1 MPANDNVPHVTA
13 TATPLQPVIRGG
25 ILHGLLVSAR
35 PRQWTKNGLLFVG
48 LIFSFNLAN
57 SRLLLTAAAAFVVF
71 CALSSGVYLIN
82 DLADVEKDRR
92 HPKKR
97 YRPIA
102 VGWVPASVV
111 APVALVLVAFAL
123 TGAFLIS
130 PSFGLLGVGYLA
142 LTTAYT
148 YYLKHVVILDVFSL
162 ASGFVIRAV
171 AGAVAI
177 SVPISPWL
185 YVCTILG
192 ALFIGFGKR
201 RHELLLLQQDANNHR
216 PILQEYTAELLE
228 QMMSVVTPGL
238 VMAYSLYTFSAPN
251 LPENHAMM
259 LTIPFVLY
267 GVFRYQYLVHI
278 RGGGGTPE
286 EMLLSDRPL
295 LVDATLWLA
304 SSIAILYVFR

>member
-1 MPANDNVPHVTA
+1 MSANDNAPQLSPA
-13 TATPLQPVIRGG
+13 ASPLRPASRGS
-25 ILHGLLVSAR
+25 LLYGLLLSAR
-35 PRQWTKNGLLFVG
+35 PKQWTKNGLLFVG

-57 SRLLLTAAAAFVVF
+57 SRLLLIATAGFVVF

-82 DLADVEKDRR
+82 DVADIDKDRT
-92 HPKKR
+92 HPKKC

-102 VGWVPASVV
+102 VGWVPVKV
-111 APVALVLVAFAL
+111 AGPVAFGLIGLAL
-123 TGAFLIS
+123 AGAFIIS
-130 PSFGLLGVGYLA
+130 PAFGLLGAAYLV

-148 YYLKHVVILDVFSL
+148 FYLKNVVIIDVFSL

-177 SVPISPWL
+177 AVPISPWL

-201 RHELLLLQQDANNHR
+201 RHELILLQNGANNHR

-238 VMAYSLYTFSAPN
+238 VMAYSLYTFSAPY

-267 GVFRYQYLVHI
+267 GVFRYQYLVHV
-278 RGGGGTPE
+278 RDGGGTPE
-286 EMLLSDRPL
+286 EMLLTDKPL
-295 LVDATLWLA
+295 LVDAVLWLA
-304 SSIAILYVFR
+304 TSVAILYLFW